1 MYSWQKKSEIMSK
14 LIYKKESYSIVG
26 VLFEVYNNLGSG
38 FSEIVYKDA
47 VEYELKQL
55 NIPFIRE
62 REYTINYKEIVL
74 KHNFYA
80 DFVVFDKIILEIKS
94 VEKLHDKHLA
104 QCINYLKVSK
114 CKLAILANFSKDL
127 LDYKRVVL

>member
-1 MYSWQKKSEIMSK
+1 MSE
-14 LIYKKESYSIVG
+14 LIYKKESYAIIG

-47 VEYELKQL
+47 IEYEFKQL
-55 NIPFIRE
+55 DISFIRE
-62 REYTINYKEIVL
+62 KQYNVNYKNITL

-94 VEKLHDKHLA
+94 IESFHDKHLA

-114 CKLAILANFSKDL
+114 CKLALLANFHENS
-127 LDYKRVVL
+127 LDYRRIVL

>member
-1 MYSWQKKSEIMSK
+1 MGE

-26 VLFEVYNNLGSG
+26 VLFEVYNNLGAG

-47 VEYELKQL
+47 IEYEFKQL
-55 NIPFIRE
+55 KIPFE
-62 REYTINYKEIVL
+62 REKQYDITYKDVTL
-74 KHNFYA
+74 KHNFFA

-94 VEKLHDKHLA
+94 IESLHAKHLA

-114 CKLAILANFSKDL
+114 CKLAILANFHEDL
-127 LDYKRVVL
+127 LDYQRIVL

>member
-1 MYSWQKKSEIMSK
+1 MSK
-14 LIYKKESYSIVG
+14 LIYKKESYAIIG

-47 VEYELKQL
+47 IEYEFKQL
-55 NIPFIRE
+55 DIPFIRE
-62 REYTINYKEIVL
+62 KQYNVNYKDITL

-80 DFVVFDKIILEIKS
+80 DFVVFNKIILEIKS
-94 VEKLHDKHLA
+94 VENFHDKHLA

-114 CKLAILANFSKDL
+114 CKLAILANFHENS
-127 LDYKRVVL
+127 LDYRRIVL